1 MAQSIQGSQ
10 MRRGKG
16 GSKPVDGEAARR
28 QAKTMKGANPTGPK
42 PQTSGSQIGNRFR
55 VAVPMQYQN

>member
-1 MAQSIQGSQ
+1 

-28 QAKTMKGANPTGPK
+28 QAKTMKGANPTAPK